1 MKEIKKIKYKRS
13 DKERICMP
21 EKLARGD
28 RRTDFERDRARIIHS
43 AAFRRLQG
51 KTQVFTAGE
60 GDFFR
65 TRLTHSLEVA
75 QISKALA
82 LRFGADTDLVE
93 AISLAHDI
101 GHPPFGHSGEEE
113 LNRLMKRYG
122 GFEANAQNIR
132 ILTKLESKSEKYE
145 GLNLTR
151 ATIDGQL
158 KYKKFFDRT
167 KEETQE
173 KFLYEDDKDIV
184 DWASKDAR
192 TTVHGWDPGNAW
204 KSFECEIMDKADDIA
219 YAVHDLEDSLH
230 AGFIDKSIFHRKA
243 EDPRIKQV
251 EEEVAK
257 EVEEE
262 VAKGCISSKVC
273 VPAVYRD
280 LRNLIG
286 DRLNKVAKGSVF
298 KDDKGYHRQ
307 RKANRKQLTS
317 FLIDRYVKAAKISQR
332 KTVPRGAIPH
342 RYFYKVH
349 VRDEKHVE
357 LLLLKGLIKTF
368 VYESPRVKTLQ
379 AKGKHIIRCLFLKLM
394 SGDNAKEL
402 LPEDWKE
409 HLKEDITKEGRA
421 RVVCD
426 YIAGMTDDYA
436 QKTYSRLF
444 LPDRGSIYELM

>member
-1 MKEIKKIKYKRS
+1 MKEVKKIKYKRS
-13 DKERICMP
+13 DKERICRP

-51 KTQVFTAGE
+51 KTQLFTAGE

-75 QISKALA
+75 QIAKGLA

-93 AISLAHDI
+93 AIALAHDI
-101 GHPPFGHSGEEE
+101 GHPPFGHAGEYE
-113 LNRLMKRYG
+113 LKRLMKPYG

-132 ILTKLESKSEKYE
+132 ILTKLESKSNLYE

-158 KYKKFFDRT
+158 KYKEVFAPTKTKFVY
-167 KEETQE
+167 K
-173 KFLYEDDKDIV
+173 DDKGTV
-184 DWASKDAR
+184 DWASEYAR

-230 AGFIDKSIFHRKA
+230 ADFIDKSIFHRKA

-257 EVEEE
+257 KVEEE

-273 VPAVYRD
+273 VPEVYRD
-280 LRNLIG
+280 LRKLIG

-298 KDDKGYHRQ
+298 KGDKGYHRQ

-317 FLIDRYVKAAKISQR
+317 FLIDRYVRAAEISQR
-332 KTVPRGAIPH
+332 KTVPPKTISH

-349 VRDEKHVE
+349 VPDEKKVE
-357 LLLLKGLIKTF
+357 LLLLKELIKQF
-368 VYESPRVKTLQ
+368 VFKSPQVKTLE
-379 AKGKHIIRCLFLKLM
+379 AKGNHIIRCLFLKLM

-409 HLKEDITKEGRA
+409 HLNDVSTIEDKA